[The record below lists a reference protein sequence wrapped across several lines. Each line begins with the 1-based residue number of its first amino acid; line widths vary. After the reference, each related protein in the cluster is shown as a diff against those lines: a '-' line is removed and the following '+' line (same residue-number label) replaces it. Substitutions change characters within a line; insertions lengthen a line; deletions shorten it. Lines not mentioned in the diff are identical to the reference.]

1 MLIREIRIIRLIL
14 HSYFYLKNTNLPLFV
29 AFCKFYWS
37 NIQLLS
43 EVLHYTKKSPT
54 VLILTSTLD
63 LLQRRD
69 ASAQRKVYEQYSN
82 TLYWTAFRYVRER
95 MVAKDIVVEAFMKIF
110 EAVTNVKFESL
121 RNFEAWMKRIVIN
134 ESLSYLR
141 KHANFR
147 MMPETEAS
155 EEPIEDHTLEKISAE
170 EIHALIAKLP
180 DGYRTVFNLYVVE
193 GYTHREIGEML
204 GISEG
209 TSKSQLNHARK
220 LLQKKILMLDSDAAR
235 RFLS

>member
-1 MLIREIRIIRLIL
+1 MTIEDYWKSKAYSLVLCII
-14 HSYFYLKNTNLPLFV
+14 KNTNLPLFA
-29 AFCKFYWS
+29 AFFKFYWS
-37 NIQLLS
+37 NIQLLL

-95 MVAKDIVVEAFMKIF
+95 MVAEDIVVEAFMKIF
-110 EAVTNVKFESL
+110 EAVTNIKFESL

-141 KHANFR
+141 KHANPIGNVGWR
-147 MMPETEAS
+147 NPSCHPQTS
-155 EEPIEDHTLEKISAE
+155 E
-170 EIHALIAKLP
+170 
-180 DGYRTVFNLYVVE
+180 
-193 GYTHREIGEML
+193 
-204 GISEG
+204 
-209 TSKSQLNHARK
+209 
-220 LLQKKILMLDSDAAR
+220 
-235 RFLS
+235 